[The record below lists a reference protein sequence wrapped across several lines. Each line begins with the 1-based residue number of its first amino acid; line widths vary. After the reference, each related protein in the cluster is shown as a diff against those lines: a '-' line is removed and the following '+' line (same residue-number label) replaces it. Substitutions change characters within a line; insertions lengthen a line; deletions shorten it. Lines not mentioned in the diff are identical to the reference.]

1 LLGRV
6 LIKDIPFE
14 PLSFISILLRH
25 EAKCMKIKNKRN
37 EAKKTEMGMLE
48 REILD
53 LKGETREAAIKAYR
67 KLLFDSADDMTY
79 LARV

>member
-1 LLGRV
+1 
-6 LIKDIPFE
+6 
-14 PLSFISILLRH
+14 
-25 EAKCMKIKNKRN
+25 MKIKNKRN